1 MKNKRRGPDFIIKT
15 IGWFSIIS
23 WVILISI
30 VGILMV
36 TNPALRGVVLVNM
49 PARQISQGWLL
60 LINILLV
67 FLIIINIFGII
78 FNFVRLKRKTDSIRI
93 TFFFSS
99 ILAIIGLIIISIKW
113 ELSYPFYSCSKK
125 WLFSFQM
132 LKYKSSN
139 VRDSR
144 CNISD
149 VKSLITYYIRSFQIT
164 IYLIRPEKIKIRQ
177 WNIPQNHE

>member
-1 MKNKRRGPDFIIKT
+1 VKNKRRGPDFIIKT

-49 PARQISQGWLL
+49 PARQISQGWILV
-60 LINILLV
+60 INILLV

-99 ILAIIGLIIISIKW
+99 ILAIIGLIIISIK
-113 ELSYPFYSCSKK
+113 
-125 WLFSFQM
+125 
-132 LKYKSSN
+132 
-139 VRDSR
+139 
-144 CNISD
+144 
-149 VKSLITYYIRSFQIT
+149 
-164 IYLIRPEKIKIRQ
+164 
-177 WNIPQNHE
+177 